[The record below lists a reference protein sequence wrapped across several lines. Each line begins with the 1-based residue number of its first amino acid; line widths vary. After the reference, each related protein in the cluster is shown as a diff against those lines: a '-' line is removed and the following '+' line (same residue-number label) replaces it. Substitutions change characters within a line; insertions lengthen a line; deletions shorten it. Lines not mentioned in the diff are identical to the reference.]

1 MDYCLAEPKCLLVPV
16 GALQQTAADSALVFL
31 SYCFAFSIQTQKLCK
46 SITVVPMVL
55 Y

>member
-1 MDYCLAEPKCLLVPV
+1 MDYCLAEPKCLLVTV
-16 GALQQTAADSALVFL
+16 GAVQPAAADSARVFL
-31 SYCFAFSIQTQKLCK
+31 SYWFAFSIQTQKLCK